1 MSKWVGV
8 AVLALGILTSAMGLK
23 AVTNGSTVVINPV
36 PRVVINPVPR
46 VVINPV
52 PR

>member
-8 AVLALGILTSAMGLK
+8 AVLALGILTSAVGLRA
-23 AVTNGSTVVINPV
+23 AVSYGSTVVINPV

-46 VVINPV
+46 
-52 PR
+52 